1 MGQDRLTWLLPAMA
15 AGEIATGIAL
25 LLAPEFVV
33 RLLAG
38 AEVTGL
44 GVSVSRFA
52 GIALIGLGAACWPGP
67 AALGMIMYTTMAA
80 IGLAVLGI
88 SGQWSGVLLWPAVAA
103 HAVLAVLLIRGRLSA
118 RNART

>member
-1 MGQDRLTWLLPAMA
+1 MEATRPNFLLVLVGA
-15 AGEIATGIAL
+15 AEIATGIAL
-25 LLAPEFVV
+25 LLAPELVV

-38 AEVTGL
+38 VEVTGL

-67 AALGMIMYTTMAA
+67 AALGMILYSGMAA
-80 IGLAVLGI
+80 IGLAMLGI

-103 HAVLAVLLIRGRLSA
+103 HVVLAVLLIRGSTA
-118 RNART
+118 NGHST